1 MNIDHPV
8 VHVLDA
14 SRSVVVVSSLLEPNE
29 EKRED
34 YVEDVI
40 DLYEEMREDYAGL
53 EDRRLLLWECF
64 NEHDYPTTIRK
75 QTQQEKN
82 EDFIQLCL
90 TRSTIPPAMHQK
102 DAALISLL
110 QQDKRKIEALDTN
123 IKFNRYWKSMS
134 HKKPK
139 RLIRLL

>member
-1 MNIDHPV
+1 MSQHNRCHTC
-8 VHVLDA
+8 LDL
-14 SRSVVVVSSLLEPNE
+14 RYCPTLKTVVSYKNTNKNQTNKENNKENVQEFEIRTNTNLP
-29 EKRED
+29 
-34 YVEDVI
+34 
-40 DLYEEMREDYAGL
+40 
-53 EDRRLLLWECF
+53 CF